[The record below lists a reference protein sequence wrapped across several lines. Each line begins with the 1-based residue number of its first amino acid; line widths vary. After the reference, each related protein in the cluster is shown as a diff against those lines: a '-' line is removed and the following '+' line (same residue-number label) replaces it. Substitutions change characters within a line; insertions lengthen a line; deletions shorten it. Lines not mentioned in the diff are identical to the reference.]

1 MKSIQCNLE
10 VKDYLTRAMERE
22 INDLLEIARKVGICK
37 HIDRFDFEKVHIF
50 MENGK
55 TQYLLDVVEAG
66 QYQERIRVYFDDT
79 GNSERVCFC
88 TMEDKLE
95 GEVGEEI
102 PYNTYNVLIFKT
114 GADEPIHKKYVLTEI
129 K

>member
-1 MKSIQCNLE
+1 MKF
-10 VKDYLTRAMERE
+10 DE
-22 INDLLEIARKVGICK
+22 I
-37 HIDRFDFEKVHIF
+37 

-79 GNSERVCFC
+79 GNSEKVCFC
-88 TMEDKLE
+88 TMANELE
-95 GEVGEEI
+95 GEVREEI

-114 GADEPIHKKYVLTEI
+114 GVDEPIHKKYVLTEI

>member
-22 INDLLEIARKVGICK
+22 INDLLEIARRSGICK
-37 HIDRFDFEKVHIF
+37 HIDRFDFEEVHIF

-55 TQYLLDVVEAG
+55 TQYLLDVVEVG
-66 QYQERIRVYFDDT
+66 QYQERIRVYFDDM

-88 TMEDKLE
+88 TMVKELE
-95 GEVGEEI
+95 GEVSEEI
-102 PYNTYNVLIFKT
+102 PYNTFDVLIFKT
-114 GADEPIHKKYVLTEI
+114 GVDEPIHKKYVLTEI
-129 K
+129 